1 MHKLIL
7 IFTLSILLISCN
19 KNTDNKQSSQ
29 IQNNNQEESGSG
41 NETDSV
47 MTDAEEFSSSLVQD
61 ILGEEDVNLQIY
73 LEEEIFPIVSK
84 SKKITLDRISSSIYL
99 LGFDD
104 NGTLRNFMIQKSY
117 NPETGDFVFEKT
129 EIPTS
134 AQKQFVK

>member
-1 MHKLIL
+1 MHKFIL
-7 IFTLSILLISCN
+7 IFIFSILLISCN
-19 KNTDNKQSSQ
+19 KNTENKQNAQ
-29 IQNNNQEESGSG
+29 NQNNAQEESGNE

-73 LEEEIFPIVSK
+73 LEEEIFPVVSK
-84 SKKITLDRISSSIYL
+84 SKKVTLDRISSSIYL

-104 NGTLRNFMIQKSY
+104 NGTSRNFMIQKLY
-117 NPETGDFVFEKT
+117 NPETGDFIFEKT

>member
-1 MHKLIL
+1 MHKFIL
-7 IFTLSILLISCN
+7 IFIFSILLISCN
-19 KNTDNKQSSQ
+19 KNTENKQNAQ
-29 IQNNNQEESGSG
+29 NQNNAQEESGNE

-47 MTDAEEFSSSLVQD
+47 MTDEEEFSSSLVQD

-73 LEEEIFPIVSK
+73 LEEEIFPVVSK
-84 SKKITLDRISSSIYL
+84 SKKVTLDRISSSIYL

-104 NGTLRNFMIQKSY
+104 NGTSRNFMIQKLY
-117 NPETGDFVFEKT
+117 NPETGDFIFEKT